1 MDDAVTDSSEP
12 VVPDSRVPRAA
23 APRSVKRSL
32 ASIVLGF
39 ETIVIILAALVVFG
53 LGTLPWALA
62 LGGGVA
68 LCLALVA
75 VIGLLR
81 FKWAYLIGWILQVII
96 VATGFLNPVMFFVG
110 ALFAAMWTYCM
121 ISGTRIDHQKEIA

>member
-12 VVPDSRVPRAA
+12 VVRDSRVPRAS

-39 ETIVIILAALVVFG
+39 ETIVVFLAALVVFG

-62 LGGGVA
+62 LGGGAA
-68 LCLALVA
+68 LCLALIA

-81 FKWAYLIGWILQVII
+81 FKWAYLIGWILQAII

>member
-1 MDDAVTDSSEP
+1 MDDAVTEASKPE
-12 VVPDSRVPRAA
+12 VPLSRTPRAS

-39 ETIVIILAALVVFG
+39 ETIVVTLAALVIFG
-53 LGTLPWALA
+53 LGALPPVLA
-62 LGGGVA
+62 LGGGAA

-81 FKWAYLIGWILQVII
+81 FRWAYLIGWILQAII
-96 VATGFLNPVMFFVG
+96 VATGIFNPVMFFVG

>member
-12 VVPDSRVPRAA
+12 VVRDSRVPRAS

-39 ETIVIILAALVVFG
+39 ETIVVFLAALVVFG

-62 LGGGVA
+62 LGGGAA
-68 LCLALVA
+68 LCLALIA

-81 FKWAYLIGWILQVII
+81 FKWAYLIGWILQAII

-110 ALFAAMWTYCM
+110 ALFAALWTYCM

>member
-1 MDDAVTDSSEP
+1 MDDAVTDSSELI
-12 VVPDSRVPRAA
+12 VPDSRVTRAS

-39 ETIVIILAALVVFG
+39 ETIVVFLAALVVFG

-62 LGGGVA
+62 LGGGAA
-68 LCLALVA
+68 LCLALVV

-81 FKWAYLIGWILQVII
+81 FKWAYLIGWILQAII